1 MNSLKSMYGQAVRY
15 LGDELPSQLQSAFHG
30 AVLTGIEGVM
40 GCLPG
45 KLAAGEGGKYC
56 DYTSAYLD
64 RNTQVVYNMDNQKD
78 WLVWAGMA
86 GLTTSFMLGA
96 APLAVAATGV
106 GVAVGAA
113 NVVGAAK
120 ALHYRLTRPDEVV
133 AAPSAPIP

>member
-1 MNSLKSMYGQAVRY
+1 
-15 LGDELPSQLQSAFHG
+15 
-30 AVLTGIEGVM
+30 M